1 MWPVRIMHAG
11 LGLFMSLALMSAP
24 ATAGAAAT
32 VDPVRAGLIA
42 GEDPWSAALAAG
54 AQEAAEEI
62 NRTGGLDGRPL
73 VLTRLSAAQPWR
85 DGASRISRMAAA
97 PGTVALLGAVNG
109 AEAHLAAQV
118 ASRLRLPLV
127 TVSPEESLTQA
138 GAVWVFRAIADD
150 HEQARHLLARIP
162 GGTNG
167 HNATLVIPAGREGRE
182 RRASV
187 GRAWSE
193 SATGHLT
200 ILTAPPALPAA
211 PTADEILL
219 LWLDARPARL
229 LLESWGEQAP
239 AGLVIGSTRLNHPA
253 FLHGLD
259 RHNLMLPAGGED
271 LPRRLGRDL
280 VNLLAGALAGAGED
294 SNALRAALAATHSFS
309 GETGIMLFDRHG
321 NRREADL
328 AGAFSAER

>member
-1 MWPVRIMHAG
+1 
-11 LGLFMSLALMSAP
+11 MSLALM
-24 ATAGAAAT
+24 TAAAAAEAM
-32 VDPVRAGLIA
+32 DPVRVGLIA
-42 GEDPWSAALAAG
+42 GQDPWPASLAAG
-54 AQEAAEEI
+54 AQEAADEI
-62 NRTGGLDGRPL
+62 NKTGGVDGRPL
-73 VLTRLSAAQPWR
+73 VLTRLSAARPWR
-85 DGASRISRMAAA
+85 DGASRISRLAAT

-118 ASRLRLPLV
+118 ASRLRLPLI

-167 HNATLVIPAGREGRE
+167 RNATLVIPAGREGRE

-193 SATGHLT
+193 SATGQLT
-200 ILTAPPALPAA
+200 ILTVPPALPTA
-211 PTADEILL
+211 PAADEILL

-229 LLESWGEQAP
+229 LLESWGKQVP
-239 AGLVIGSTRLNHPA
+239 AGFVLGSTRLNHPA
-253 FLHGLD
+253 FLDGLD
-259 RHNLMLPAGGED
+259 RHNVMVPGGDDD

-280 VNLLAGALAGAGED
+280 VNLLAGVLADAGTE
-294 SNALRAALAATHSFS
+294 SHALRAALAATHSFS
-309 GETGIMLFDRHG
+309 GETGIMMFDRHG
-321 NRREADL
+321 NRREADH